1 MKTRKNWACFA
12 LANRERGR
20 KNNNNNNK
28 KGNFGS
34 RARVR
39 PVQIIEIPRWLI
51 QAGRRAFHRGS
62 RAVENRCRLP
72 GRTSSSRKRSRWWPG
87 RVGIKGEGIKGRG
100 KKRKGRVE
108 EGNSRSELEVSMR
121 PSTVLVNIFFVPAAG
136 RGTTHSRC
144 SGDGVHASP
153 GHARSR
159 TRSICSPYIKLR
171 STGVCVFT
179 CICVTMCGSVWKR
192 TAKTNFRRED
202 WSIGSRRCDR
212 ARPRMLIVARI
223 SSWEVSR
230 NSTRTSTVARV
241 SFYYWKLKYF
251 YNYKNYS
258 REHRVHAT
266 SITSQYYVYSI
277 NQYLFQYSSFH
288 IVKSRYFSIKWSIQ
302 LTICNEFNLT
312 IYVLFHMSCCLFLSQ
327 NSVRCAYLSIRILF
341 SLINIYDL

>member
-1 MKTRKNWACFA
+1 MN
-12 LANRERGR
+12 
-20 KNNNNNNK
+20 
-28 KGNFGS
+28 
-34 RARVR
+34 RVR
-39 PVQIIEIPRWLI
+39 PVQIIGIPRWLI

-72 GRTSSSRKRSRWWPG
+72 GRTSSSRKRNRWWPG
-87 RVGIKGEGIKGRG
+87 REGIKGEGIKGRG

-136 RGTTHSRC
+136 RGTTHSRY

-212 ARPRMLIVARI
+212 ARPRMLIVPRI
-223 SSWEVSR
+223 SPWEVSQ
-230 NSTRTSTVARV
+230 NSTRTSTFARV

-258 REHRVHAT
+258 SRARDVH
-266 SITSQYYVYSI
+266 
-277 NQYLFQYSSFH
+277 
-288 IVKSRYFSIKWSIQ
+288 YFSIVRLLDQSIFVPIFIISHCEVTILFDQMIQ

-312 IYVLFHMSCCLFLSQ
+312 LFMCYFICRVVYFYRKTQFDVHTCLYRFYSAL
-327 NSVRCAYLSIRILF
+327 
-341 SLINIYDL
+341 